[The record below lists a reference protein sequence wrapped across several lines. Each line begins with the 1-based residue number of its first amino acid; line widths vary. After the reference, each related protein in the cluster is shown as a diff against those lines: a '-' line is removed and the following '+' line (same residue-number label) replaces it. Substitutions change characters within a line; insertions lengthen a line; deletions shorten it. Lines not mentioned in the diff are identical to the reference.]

1 MAGPSD
7 KIEISYEQLSTG
19 KFIKTG
25 DDLTITTQDLWGDS
39 ETVLLK
45 DYFLT
50 SPDLVTSK
58 GSALKGNIV
67 NLLAIDSQPLDHGML
82 AFEDPNAIGK
92 ITIADGPVVVQ
103 RADQLVELNAGDLI
117 YLNDVVESKAGSVG
131 IAFADEST
139 ISIDSGAKMVIDD
152 FVYDPENPTTGSMN
166 ANIITGNF
174 SFVSG
179 QIAKTGADAMQVTTP
194 VLTIGVRGTQVA
206 GKANQDGEENEIVL
220 LPNEDGTVGQ
230 VMITN
235 QSGSVLLTEAYQAT
249 TIATALQPPTVPVIL
264 PKAIVLKKFADTI
277 STNRKVKIKKELD
290 DEAEETEKEKEE
302 AEEEKEE
309 LEEEKEE
316 LEEEKEELEEEAE
329 ELEEEKEELEEKLEE
344 IEEEKEQLEE
354 EAEQLEEEKEQLE
367 EVKEEILEEKEFIE
381 EKQEEL
387 VEEVQEL
394 EEQLEDAESFEEVKE
409 LEQKLEQIE
418 KEIEKV
424 EEEKFEIDE
433 KFEEIEQE
441 VISVEKEAEKITQE
455 VEQIF
460 QEEQF
465 VEQQFIEVEQKVEQ
479 VIEQVEFVEQ
489 QVILVE
495 DKVMEIESTIFE
507 LTKEMIQ
514 LEQEFYSQ
522 VESYEQMFEEEFQ
535 EAREEYRETKE
546 TMIEQEKQE
555 IEDKKEELQEQLE
568 NDDLSEQEQQDIE
581 QQLDV
586 VEQKEQ
592 VLEMEED
599 LFKNEFQAEKI
610 EDIFEDSNQDFVVD
624 ELADDLTE
632 LLVEIPED
640 KMYVTEDMFSEEQY
654 NDEMFQEMENIIEQQ
669 VETMDMDA
677 FTDSMEDEFN
687 VDNIVIDETMIVD
700 NMVHT
705 LVHNVQGSP
714 QDPTDEDLYFMA
726 NDDQL
731 EIESPNEMDDA
742 FNQWYDEFIEDLVE
756 ETDLNVAPWLQWEEN
771 NHAKT
776 VAESASTGTQ
786 IYDMGA
792 TDANGDQL
800 TFSLYNDPTGK
811 LTIDATTGI
820 ITLNEAFDDV
830 STDTNYNVWIQVS
843 DGSLTDLD
851 YLTLTVSADSQLTKG
866 FTYGDI
872 ATWGA
877 KFSEDTVQDN
887 SWKQQTALIVSN
899 SNTYSQQANA
909 KANLEAEGFTVTE
922 KTIDDI
928 ISGGYSEMMGY
939 SAVFELN
946 WASESR
952 YPSHFSGTQVGS
964 YSSAVKDAFEDYLQS
979 GGSLYKAGELDGNG
993 YNVQNQNAK
1002 DLLAQIGGNMTW
1014 SGTTGSAVAINADYL
1029 VGPDTSGTL
1038 TYSAL
1043 SSAIM
1048 STTDGSLMQSNG
1060 ASAEWGPD
1068 VLNTNIQGTMMVLTD
1083 FNHLGNQNNSHS
1095 QRFKTYAN
1103 WLLQEN
1109 EDNSAIATYDTEYL
1123 PIWQYSGGGTDYHQ
1137 LNHITE
1143 VEAFHVGDN
1152 VYIGGGMSHIDWAW
1166 DDSADTAYWAF
1177 NADMDGDVG
1186 SDDGDDHYGVIGYD
1200 ADGDGDLW
1208 ETTDTFDLDKIKI
1221 LDDSED
1227 YMAQDSD
1234 ASGDYYFKVTPVT
1247 YTNNSWYVNEN
1258 QTVTVA
1264 NTTGYNG
1271 YLDLSSNTDFD
1282 NINYALIET
1291 ESALISEVVVSA

>member
-290 DEAEETEKEKEE
+290 DEAEET
-302 AEEEKEE
+302 
-309 LEEEKEE
+309 
-316 LEEEKEELEEEAE
+316 
-329 ELEEEKEELEEKLEE
+329 
-344 IEEEKEQLEE
+344 
-354 EAEQLEEEKEQLE
+354 AEQLEEEKEQLE

-489 QVILVE
+489 QVVLVE

-507 LTKEMIQ
+507 LTKEMMQ
-514 LEQEFYSQ
+514 
-522 VESYEQMFEEEFQ
+522 
-535 EAREEYRETKE
+535 
-546 TMIEQEKQE
+546 QE
-555 IEDKKEELQEQLE
+555 IEK
-568 NDDLSEQEQQDIE
+568 
-581 QQLDV
+581 QLDV

-610 EDIFEDSNQDFVVD
+610 EDIFEDSNQDMIVD
-624 ELADDLTE
+624 EMADDLSK
-632 LLVEIPED
+632 LLVTIPED
-640 KMYVTEDMFSEEQY
+640 QMYVEEDMFSDEQY

-687 VDNIVIDETMIVD
+687 VDDIVIDETMIVD

-705 LVHNVQGSP
+705 LVH
-714 QDPTDEDLYFMA
+714 
-726 NDDQL
+726 
-731 EIESPNEMDDA
+731 
-742 FNQWYDEFIEDLVE
+742 
-756 ETDLNVAPWLQWEEN
+756 
-771 NHAKT
+771 K
-776 VAESASTGTQ
+776 
-786 IYDMGA
+786 
-792 TDANGDQL
+792 
-800 TFSLYNDPTGK
+800 
-811 LTIDATTGI
+811 
-820 ITLNEAFDDV
+820 
-830 STDTNYNVWIQVS
+830 
-843 DGSLTDLD
+843 
-851 YLTLTVSADSQLTKG
+851 
-866 FTYGDI
+866 
-872 ATWGA
+872 
-877 KFSEDTVQDN
+877 
-887 SWKQQTALIVSN
+887 
-899 SNTYSQQANA
+899 
-909 KANLEAEGFTVTE
+909 
-922 KTIDDI
+922 
-928 ISGGYSEMMGY
+928 
-939 SAVFELN
+939 
-946 WASESR
+946 
-952 YPSHFSGTQVGS
+952 
-964 YSSAVKDAFEDYLQS
+964 
-979 GGSLYKAGELDGNG
+979 
-993 YNVQNQNAK
+993 
-1002 DLLAQIGGNMTW
+1002 
-1014 SGTTGSAVAINADYL
+1014 
-1029 VGPDTSGTL
+1029 
-1038 TYSAL
+1038 
-1043 SSAIM
+1043 
-1048 STTDGSLMQSNG
+1048 
-1060 ASAEWGPD
+1060 
-1068 VLNTNIQGTMMVLTD
+1068 
-1083 FNHLGNQNNSHS
+1083 
-1095 QRFKTYAN
+1095 
-1103 WLLQEN
+1103 
-1109 EDNSAIATYDTEYL
+1109 
-1123 PIWQYSGGGTDYHQ
+1123 
-1137 LNHITE
+1137 
-1143 VEAFHVGDN
+1143 
-1152 VYIGGGMSHIDWAW
+1152 
-1166 DDSADTAYWAF
+1166 
-1177 NADMDGDVG
+1177 
-1186 SDDGDDHYGVIGYD
+1186 
-1200 ADGDGDLW
+1200 
-1208 ETTDTFDLDKIKI
+1208 
-1221 LDDSED
+1221 
-1227 YMAQDSD
+1227 
-1234 ASGDYYFKVTPVT
+1234 
-1247 YTNNSWYVNEN
+1247 
-1258 QTVTVA
+1258 
-1264 NTTGYNG
+1264 
-1271 YLDLSSNTDFD
+1271 
-1282 NINYALIET
+1282 
-1291 ESALISEVVVSA
+1291 